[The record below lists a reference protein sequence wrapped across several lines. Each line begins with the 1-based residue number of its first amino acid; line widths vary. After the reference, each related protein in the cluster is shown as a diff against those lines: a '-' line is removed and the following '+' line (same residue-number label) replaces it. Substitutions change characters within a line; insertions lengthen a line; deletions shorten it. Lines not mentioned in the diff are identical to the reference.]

1 MPGDLKRWRWRPRP
15 DKNTRMADTAETPKR
30 GAAFWIGW
38 VLSVLPVLLA
48 AFSGVMKLSHTA
60 QVLEGFKHFGY
71 PESTL
76 TAIGL
81 LEVSVAIL
89 VLIPQTAVLGAILFT
104 AYFGG
109 AVATHVRIGEPM
121 WIGPVLLCV
130 FVWLGLWLRE
140 PRLRALAPLRR

>member
-1 MPGDLKRWRWRPRP
+1 M
-15 DKNTRMADTAETPKR
+15 TEAIETTKR
-30 GAAFWIGW
+30 GRSFWIGW
-38 VLSVLPVLLA
+38 GLSVLPALLTA
-48 AFSGVMKLSHTA
+48 LTGAMKIAHTP

-71 PESTL
+71 PDSTL
-76 TAIGL
+76 SAIGL

-89 VLIPQTAVLGAILFT
+89 AIVPRTAVLGSVLFT

-109 AVATHVRIGEPM
+109 AVATHVRIGEIM

-130 FVWLGLWLRE
+130 FMWLGLWLRE

>member
-1 MPGDLKRWRWRPRP
+1 
-15 DKNTRMADTAETPKR
+15 MADMAETKKR

-38 VLSVLPVLLA
+38 VLSVLPALLA
-48 AFSGVMKLSHTA
+48 AFSGAMKLAHTP

-71 PESTL
+71 PDSLL
-76 TAIGL
+76 TVIGS
-81 LEVSVAIL
+81 LEVLVSIL
-89 VLIPQTAVLGAILFT
+89 ALVPQTAVLGSVLFT

-109 AVATHVRIGEPM
+109 AVATHVRIGESM

-130 FVWLGLWLRE
+130 FMWLGLWLRE